1 MGAFILC
8 FSLPL
13 RGVEFR
19 VELKE
24 ATITLKVATGSQEIT
39 LCQR

>member
-1 MGAFILC
+1 MVTFILC

-19 VELKE
+19 DELKE
-24 ATITLKVATGSQEIT
+24 ATITLATGSQEIN
-39 LCQR
+39 LYQQ